1 MKAIYFYDTKTKIFT
16 SVDLIDDD
24 EGLPAN
30 ATDVQPI
37 GEDGTGL
44 YDPKWDGEKWVGCT
58 ADEYEDAHKDDPL
71 PDGETPV
78 GPSDVEQALTA
89 LSKQYADT
97 QEAVKQLQEAI
108 TVIAMGGNE

>member
-37 GEDGTGL
+37 AEDGTGL
-44 YDPKWDGEKWVGCT
+44 YDPKWNGQEWVGLT
-58 ADEYEDAHKDDPL
+58 ADEYDEAHKNDPV
-71 PDGETPV
+71 DNDEGST
-78 GPSDVEQALTA
+78 GPTSDQQAMTALIMQVSDAQDHIKSLEQAITA
-89 LSKQYADT
+89 IIS
-97 QEAVKQLQEAI
+97 
-108 TVIAMGGNE
+108 GGN